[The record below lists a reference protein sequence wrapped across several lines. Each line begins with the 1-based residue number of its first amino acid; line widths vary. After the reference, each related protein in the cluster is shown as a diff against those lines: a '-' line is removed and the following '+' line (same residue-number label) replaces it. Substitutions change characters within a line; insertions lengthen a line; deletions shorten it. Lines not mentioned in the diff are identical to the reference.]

1 MKRNIK
7 SLHILKS
14 SIDVDRDPY
23 TGCYIIDLN
32 DDVVIT
38 FAPKENMDLSG
49 WQINDM
55 GVLKEYTGDW
65 EEASDEEIKEDINRL
80 YKVLPKYV
88 EDSSLINEIIN
99 KIKEMCLGNSIKS
112 SHKLRIINSDW
123 EKIQTKTVKDYD
135 GFTTDYTMYKNPEG
149 QYIFMMGD
157 TDIYGP
163 DPDYADWEC
172 ESEEEAI
179 EWFDAYRGPGDDEIA
194 SSRRKEMKVK
204 TIKSAKHILKS
215 GYYNTNEHPEGGG
228 TCDYCGAEI
237 APGDGYEQ
245 DFQSTQ
251 DTAAYYLFIA
261 LGGDENRAYMVVE
274 NRDNLVRWLQ
284 GADEDIDDDWV
295 EDVIREIV
303 SAAFND
309 KDGYMCSTC
318 LEQRMKKAAEDWV
331 AENW

>member
-1 MKRNIK
+1 MKVKTIK
-7 SLHILKS
+7 SSKIVKS

-23 TGCYIIDLN
+23 TGCYSIDLN
-32 DDVVIT
+32 DDEVIT

-65 EEASDEEIKEDINRL
+65 ENSSDEEIEEDINRL
-80 YKVLPKYV
+80 YEVLPKHV
-88 EDSSLINEIIN
+88 EDSSLVNEIIN
-99 KIKEMCLGNSIKS
+99 KIKEMCLGNNIKS
-112 SHKLRIINSDW
+112 S
-123 EKIQTKTVKDYD
+123 
-135 GFTTDYTMYKNPEG
+135 
-149 QYIFMMGD
+149 
-157 TDIYGP
+157 
-163 DPDYADWEC
+163 
-172 ESEEEAI
+172 
-179 EWFDAYRGPGDDEIA
+179 
-194 SSRRKEMKVK
+194 RKPV
-204 TIKSAKHILKS
+204 KSAKHILKS

-251 DTAAYYLFIA
+251 DTASYYLFIA
-261 LGGDENRAYMVVE
+261 LGGDENRAYMVTE

-303 SAAFND
+303 SDAFDD

-318 LEQRMKKAAEDWV
+318 LEQRIKKSAEDWV